1 MPLSIFDWAQSSL
14 SNSRTFQYTA
24 IISGLCCPTF
34 FFAGFIAAGFI
45 PPIKPSL
52 SAEQT
57 AQHYRNHEAGV
68 RVGASL
74 ILLSGMFYLPYTA
87 LITSQMERIPR
98 VPRGVSFLQL
108 GSGAA
113 SIFTF
118 MVPAMILAVIGY
130 RVDRDA
136 NMTQMMNDAFWIFAV
151 MPFPS
156 FITQNWAFA
165 YAILCD
171 DRSRPLFPRYVGVVN
186 VIAPLVF
193 SPALGLH
200 CVKSGV
206 LAWNG
211 ALTFWLPAVCFGLQF
226 GVDAF
231 SLFNA
236 VKIEDYDIGDVT
248 STRVELKNSLPAVS
262 KSSSGIQEV

>member
-1 MPLSIFDWAQSSL
+1 MSPSIFVRAQNTL
-14 SNSRTFQYTA
+14 SKPHSFQYAA
-24 IISGLCCPTF
+24 IISGLCCPAF
-34 FFAGFIAAGFI
+34 FFAGFIATGFI
-45 PPIKPSL
+45 PPLSPSL
-52 SAEQT
+52 SAEET
-57 AQHYRNHEAGV
+57 AQHYQNHEAGV

-98 VPRGVSFLQL
+98 VPPGVHFLQL

-113 SIFTF
+113 SVFTF

-136 NMTQMMNDAFWIFAV
+136 NTTQMLNDAFWIFAV

-171 DRSRPLFPRYVGVVN
+171 DRPRPLFPRYVGVIN
-186 VIAPLVF
+186 IFAPLTF

-206 LAWNG
+206 IAWNG
-211 ALTFWLPAVCFGLQF
+211 ALTFWFPAVCFGLQF
-226 GVDAF
+226 GVDSF
-231 SLFNA
+231 SLFKA
-236 VKIEDYDIGDVT
+236 VRTTDHELGDLS
-248 STRVELKNSLPAVS
+248 STDVDLKDSSPAIS
-262 KSSSGIQEV
+262 KGSSGVEEA

>member
-1 MPLSIFDWAQSSL
+1 
-14 SNSRTFQYTA
+14 FQYTA

-236 VKIEDYDIGDVT
+236 VKIE
-248 STRVELKNSLPAVS
+248 
-262 KSSSGIQEV
+262 

>member
-1 MPLSIFDWAQSSL
+1 M
-14 SNSRTFQYTA
+14 
-24 IISGLCCPTF
+24 
-34 FFAGFIAAGFI
+34 
-45 PPIKPSL
+45 KPSL
-52 SAEQT
+52 SAEET

-87 LITSQMERIPR
+87 LITAQMERIPR

-118 MVPAMILAVIGY
+118 MVPAMILAVIAY
-130 RVDRDA
+130 RLDRDV
-136 NMTQMMNDAFWIFAV
+136 NMTQMMSDAFWIFAV

-171 DRSRPLFPRYVGVVN
+171 YRSRPLFPRYVGVVN
-186 VIAPLVF
+186 VIAPLMF

-206 LAWNG
+206 IAWNG

-236 VKIEDYDIGDVT
+236 VKIEDSELGGLPSARIESGDSSPT
-248 STRVELKNSLPAVS
+248 VS
-262 KSSSGIQEV
+262 KGYPDGQNV